1 LVIDA
6 HHHFWNY
13 EPVEYGWISDRMSV
27 LRRNFD
33 QWDLAREMEAAD
45 VNGAVSV
52 QARQTI
58 EETFW
63 LLEIAAMNDF
73 ILGVVGWVPLAEPD
87 IAERLECLEDVPK
100 LKGVR
105 HVVQDEPDD
114 DFILRDD
121 FNRGVAA
128 LGRFKLAYDI
138 LIFERH
144 LPQTIRFV
152 DRHPD
157 QVFVLDHVA
166 KPRVR
171 EGIFDPWRQNLCT
184 LARRPNVYCK
194 LSGVV
199 TEADHGAWTPAQL
212 RPYFDAALEAFGP
225 SRLMFGS
232 DWPVCLL
239 ASGYG
244 RWMQTVR
251 EWAATAMSP
260 AEQARFFGGT
270 AAEAYQL

>member
-1 LVIDA
+1 VIDA

-13 EPVEYGWISDRMSV
+13 DPAEYGWISDEMAV
-27 LRRNFD
+27 LRRDFT
-33 QWDLAREMEAAD
+33 QWDLGRETEAAGVD
-45 VNGAVSV
+45 GVVSV
-52 QARQTI
+52 QARQTVD
-58 EETFW
+58 ETFR
-63 LLEIAAMNDF
+63 LLEIAAMNDWVC
-73 ILGVVGWVPLAEPD
+73 GVVGWVPLVDPD
-87 IAERLECLEDVPK
+87 IAERLECFEGIEK
-100 LKGVR
+100 LKAVR

-114 DFILRDD
+114 DFILRAD

-128 LGRFKLAYDI
+128 LKQFNLAYDI

-144 LPQTIRFV
+144 LQQTIAFV
-152 DRHPD
+152 DRHPE
-157 QVFVLDHVA
+157 QVFVLDHLA

-184 LARRPNVYCK
+184 LARRSNVYCK

-199 TEADHGAWTPAQL
+199 TEADWRAWTPAQV

-225 SRLMFGS
+225 RRLMFGS

-239 ASGYG
+239 ACDYK
-244 RWMQTVR
+244 RWADTVR

-260 AEQARFFGGT
+260 AEQERFFGGT
-270 AAEAYQL
+270 AIEAYQL